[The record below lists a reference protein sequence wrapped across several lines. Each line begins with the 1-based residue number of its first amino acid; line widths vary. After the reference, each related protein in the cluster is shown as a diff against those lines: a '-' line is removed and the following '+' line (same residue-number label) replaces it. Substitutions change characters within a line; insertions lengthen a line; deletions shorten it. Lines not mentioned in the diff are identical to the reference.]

1 MNEAVRRLHVPPPSI
16 ADRPRAFADT
26 LGLAKGKHLLVPL
39 RGHPDPDGIACALA
53 QAHIAHRLGVGKV
66 TISYSHE
73 LSHRENRALVKLLN
87 IELTK
92 VRNIKDL
99 EPVDYIGL
107 VDTHEVEP
115 DLLGAENVEVL
126 TIVDHHRAPAPPK
139 ARFVD
144 LRHDVGATATIF
156 SEYLSELAPLDADQE
171 DDRRVATALMHGL
184 ATDTDDFSLAR
195 AVDFRAAGLLS
206 DIADRDLLSDLSRR
220 LIAPSAMDIIA
231 RSLASLVVRRNFAM
245 AGVGFVPDT
254 ERDTIAQAADFLVR
268 REDIDTV
275 VVFGVVGDRHIEG
288 SLRTHSASVDPAA
301 WLEQCFGTDDRGRP
315 YGGGRRDKGGFRIPV
330 GFLGRCAD
338 RGQLWTLV
346 ENAMRQALLRQLG
359 DEGVNGNVTVAVST
373 QPTSA

>member
-16 ADRPRAFADT
+16 ADRPRAFADA
-26 LGLAKGKHLLVPL
+26 LALAKGKHLLIPL

-53 QAHIAHRLGVGKV
+53 QAHIAHRLGVGKI

-92 VRNIKDL
+92 IRNLKDL
-99 EPVDYIGL
+99 DPVDYL
-107 VDTHEVEP
+107 
-115 DLLGAENVEVL
+115 
-126 TIVDHHRAPAPPK
+126 
-139 ARFVD
+139 
-144 LRHDVGATATIF
+144 
-156 SEYLSELAPLDADQE
+156 
-171 DDRRVATALMHGL
+171 GL

-195 AVDFRAAGLLS
+195 AVDFRAAGQLS

-301 WLEQCFGTDDRGRP
+301 WLEQAFGTDDRGRP
-315 YGGGRRDKGGFRIPV
+315 FGGGRRDKGGFRIPI
-330 GFLGRCAD
+330 GFLGRGAD

-359 DEGVNGNVTVAVST
+359 TEEGNGGVGAVSLPA
-373 QPTSA
+373 QPPTSA